1 MFRRKAR
8 AAIWGYREHMSAAL
22 DALQSS
28 PGAGFDQPLD
38 MLEACH
44 ERLRRSL
51 ALLERLSAH
60 VNTQGADR
68 PAQDAARDVLRYFD
82 LAAPHHHRDEE
93 LHLLPLLQADPATQ
107 AWAQQV
113 LSDHAQLAQAWAA
126 ARPALAGLSQGHWP
140 PAQGA
145 ACAQAQWAQWS
156 QALLAHAAWEDAV
169 IYPWVRQQVGPAD
182 LHTIGQ
188 EMAQRRGVSHAS
200 PV

>member
-1 MFRRKAR
+1 MFRLKANPR
-8 AAIWGYREHMSAAL
+8 NSGYREPMSDTL
-22 DALQSS
+22 LALQPS
-28 PGAGFDQPLD
+28 PAAGFDQPLD

-51 ALLERLSAH
+51 TLLERLSAH
-60 VNTQGADR
+60 LSAQGAD
-68 PAQDAARDVLRYFD
+68 PQAQDAARDVLRYFD
-82 LAAPHHHRDEE
+82 LAAPHHHHDEE
-93 LHLLPLLQADPATQ
+93 LHLVPLLQGSSATQ

-113 LSDHAQLAQAWAA
+113 LRDHAQLAQAWAA
-126 ARPALAGLSQGHWP
+126 ARPALAGVSQGLWP

-169 IYPWVRQQVGPAD
+169 VYPWVRQQVAPPDQQAMG
-182 LHTIGQ
+182 L
-188 EMAQRRGVSHAS
+188 EMAQRRGVSLAS